1 MATKGMTHQKDAE
14 LRDALITLLR
24 QSGIAVSTNVPEAE
38 RILQENRNRIHRE
51 HQINTDPVLNGVI
64 SVFSKKYELPVEI
77 VRSYFEG
84 MGNEDLHQ
92 AQQAYYAIRR
102 AYRENVKTELRD
114 GFKLSAFSEKF
125 AALKNELYNVFGD
138 VDALRDR
145 EVQKAQDYRNMMD
158 AARRETER
166 KLQAEY
172 DRLQPYRDMSD
183 TEIDDLYMR
192 TLPHEV
198 IEQYSVTEKQA
209 AIDTLADDQK
219 ALLTDLL
226 TVMQERRGYTSTTD
240 YQGQGAWV
248 APGNPGY
255 ATDEERRANVLEDG
269 GDVNIEDIAKGITPQ
284 PEDYFSNLRA
294 YGHNTKQGT
303 ESARAIHAAIESIQN
318 GGNVPTVRAYRA
330 VPKDIEEGMFRNGD
344 WVTMSPE
351 YAKIHGELRF
361 GIDNYRV
368 IQHDVPANKLWW
380 DGNDINEWG
389 FDDGQGYRYKNT
401 LHNRKSDSLVTF
413 DDKGEVIPLSKRY
426 DERTA
431 DIRYMYAPEAK
442 KPFFISN
449 AQMALDR
456 IKQDKASPMQWL
468 KMLQKNGGIKAGE
481 DRWTGLSEWLQES
494 TEKSLS
500 RQQIEQYI
508 ADNHIRLEEVHY
520 YEGLPQQAQD
530 KLDAYNEEFH
540 ELIMEGEEQTGSLY
554 TSDWV
559 DWAFATMLERYGDD
573 FYQAFEIGEG
583 TGTDSKLTP
592 NEDYNG
598 ELSDQAKHFL
608 GFDDDKI
615 KQINNVRLEYT
626 SDGLENKR
634 EIALTVPSVEGW
646 NISDSVH
653 FGDADNG
660 TAIAWVRFGDT
671 TIKKELSPEEK
682 AAAIEQM
689 PKADQWELVDGSHF
703 TNRND
708 VYFAPDPKN
717 NTRFG
722 RDYIYHKKD
731 QIFGQ
736 FFIELSSSYR
746 GLSIPP
752 RYGFDSLEE
761 AVNEYNRWKV
771 NQIHREERILVIDE
785 IQSKRHQEGREKGY
799 AVSEEKATREMDSF
813 LSKMKDKYH
822 YSPQMPFNE
831 VFNDSELKELQ
842 RLNQQQYN
850 ASFNHSAVP
859 DAPFEKNWQ
868 ELAMK
873 RMLRYAA
880 ENGYDR
886 LAWLNGLQQAERY
899 SLGGKVDSIYIDH
912 SKNNPERYSVTT
924 YAPDTGII
932 SPASPNEATKEDLH
946 EIFGKN
952 IAEQLLDGLA
962 DLDQKKERG
971 ETYRNKSFV
980 LEGKDLEVGGEGMKA
995 FYDRILPNFMN
1006 KYGKQWGVQVEP
1018 MDIPSLQIK
1027 DLDYGHDLHS
1037 VRITGLMNRDVME
1050 GQPMFFRDGENNI
1063 YGFVFDETVYID
1075 PRIATAE
1082 VPIHEYAHLW
1092 AAVMRQQNPDEWAN
1106 IVSLMKDI
1114 PELWQNVEKQYAGSV
1129 DQPGSWKHL
1138 LDRNIISQERYD
1150 SWIADEV
1157 LAMYSG
1163 HRGYERLAAL
1173 TEGKEN
1179 GMEILQKV
1187 KEILERF
1194 WHSIAENYLHIHY
1207 DSKEQVADQIMKDL
1221 LSKVNPLDLKTRP
1234 VTGLHLQNDND
1245 LSFSL
1250 TEAVNGQRAKNNQHL
1265 IVNRN
1270 ELSYAEKEIQK
1281 QAWRAAFHSLSETF
1295 ASSEMPSR
1303 AGAPG
1308 TPYAASKPLDNANI
1322 GRIFNIEGQLDLLL
1336 TVINKKNLTRESFI
1350 NQLAGSLGMQLSKD
1364 SKSRYT
1370 KEPLV
1375 LGNGDKV
1382 TLRVS
1387 NHAAHTINFIIEHS
1401 NEKKN
1406 YGIVFRGQ
1414 NKNRFIDNKRVNYL
1428 ELYYS
1433 KESIDNASD
1442 LQRRDFYRE
1451 ILQGLQFMLR
1461 NGSLEEMPFPDHLN
1475 ASGKFREPLMKFR
1488 EEHPEMLFYEER
1500 QIDSRNFKEW
1510 FGNWKQPTIFTAYN
1524 VNDSKSLQQK
1534 YPSELPNKFYHH
1546 STVSFGQQ
1554 PFNTKE
1560 GEQKQLH
1567 ITGRL
1572 TTDKVD
1578 VLIVENPESNNAVPH
1593 ITLATAKGV
1602 KPAEANNELSQHL
1615 KDIIPMDDYVSTTF
1629 RNNLDRNM
1637 SKVVDATGQPLMVE
1651 HGTYQ
1656 NFTVF
1661 DKEKIGSNSKDE
1673 GLFGTGFYFA
1683 KEAPGWLGR
1692 ETTVP
1697 EGVTI
1702 LTEVE
1707 ELKDI
1712 FKKAEPTTKDV
1723 AVLKKWLN
1731 SHKDNTVR
1739 LYHGTDADIPVTQE
1753 GLKKTSAKTKRSL
1766 QSGTGNVYLT
1776 PFPTFAKAFGQFA
1789 YPDKENI
1796 AVYAVDVKVKDLH
1809 ADKDQLKNKRMAGID
1824 IGDSLAAS
1832 LLAGHS
1838 ATVRRNIPSYELQ
1851 RHTDFHVMKVFLDIK
1866 RPFKIQ
1872 DTVHMDMYGQIR
1884 DKMDSRAFREL
1895 TVKGFNDRQTTVGEY
1910 IDQIKA
1916 VDRLIAEGKHTEM
1929 MKQDP
1934 ELQFIHPKEQLR
1946 VWREHE
1952 ISRRTGFILP
1962 LSWQVLIA
1970 EQIGSRQFTAAAQK
1984 DRYDGVIVDRAYG
1997 EKEYV
2002 AFEPSQIK
2010 SATDNIGLFS
2020 RENNDIRFM
2029 KTTTEKEISKAVIH
2043 KGRGNTLLV
2052 RAEING
2058 REQPSKELSKK
2069 DAASFRSG
2077 KTTAENLARKY
2088 FSETIDRVYKS
2099 NINR

>member
-14 LRDALITLLR
+14 IRDALITLLR

-64 SVFSKKYELPVEI
+64 SVFSKKYQLPVEI

-102 AYRENVKTELRD
+102 AYRENVKTELGD

-158 AARRETER
+158 AARREAER

-198 IEQYSVTEKQA
+198 IEQYSVTDKQA

-284 PEDYFSNLRA
+284 PEDYFNNLRA

-303 ESARAIHAAIESIQN
+303 ESARAIRTAIESIQN

-413 DDKGEVIPLSKRY
+413 DDKGKVIPLSKRY

-431 DIRYMYAPEAK
+431 DIRYMYAPETK

-449 AQMALDR
+449 AQMAIDR

-481 DRWTGLSEWLQES
+481 DRWTGLSEWLQNS

-500 RQQIEQYI
+500 RQQIEQYL
-508 ADNHIRLEEVHY
+508 ANNHIQLEEVHY

-530 KLDAYNEEFH
+530 KLDAYNEEFQ

-608 GFDDDKI
+608 GFDDNKI

-634 EIALTVPSVEGW
+634 EIALTVPGVEGW

-708 VYFAPDPKN
+708 VYFAPDPNN

-822 YSPQMPFNE
+822 YSPQTPFNE
-831 VFNDSELKELQ
+831 VFNDGELKELQ

-912 SKNNPERYSVTT
+912 SKKDPERYSVTT

-1006 KYGKQWGVQVEP
+1006 KYGKQWGVQVES

-1037 VRITGLMNRDVME
+1037 VRITDLMNRDVME

-1234 VTGLHLQNDND
+1234 VTGLHLHN
-1245 LSFSL
+1245 
-1250 TEAVNGQRAKNNQHL
+1250 
-1265 IVNRN
+1265 
-1270 ELSYAEKEIQK
+1270 
-1281 QAWRAAFHSLSETF
+1281 
-1295 ASSEMPSR
+1295 
-1303 AGAPG
+1303 
-1308 TPYAASKPLDNANI
+1308 
-1322 GRIFNIEGQLDLLL
+1322 
-1336 TVINKKNLTRESFI
+1336 
-1350 NQLAGSLGMQLSKD
+1350 
-1364 SKSRYT
+1364 
-1370 KEPLV
+1370 
-1375 LGNGDKV
+1375 
-1382 TLRVS
+1382 
-1387 NHAAHTINFIIEHS
+1387 
-1401 NEKKN
+1401 
-1406 YGIVFRGQ
+1406 
-1414 NKNRFIDNKRVNYL
+1414 
-1428 ELYYS
+1428 
-1433 KESIDNASD
+1433 
-1442 LQRRDFYRE
+1442 
-1451 ILQGLQFMLR
+1451 
-1461 NGSLEEMPFPDHLN
+1461 
-1475 ASGKFREPLMKFR
+1475 
-1488 EEHPEMLFYEER
+1488 YEER

-1615 KDIIPMDDYVSTTF
+1615 TDIIPMDDYVSTTF

-1637 SKVVDATGQPLMVE
+1637 SKVVDAAGQPLMVE

-1683 KEAPGWLGR
+1683 NQAPAWLGR

-1712 FKKAEPTTKDV
+1712 FKKAEPTAEDV

-1739 LYHGTDADIPVTQE
+1739 LYHGTDADIPVKQE
-1753 GLKKTSAKTKRSL
+1753 GLKKTSSKTKRSL

-1884 DKMDSRAFREL
+1884 DKMDSPAFREL

-1916 VDRLIAEGKHTEM
+1916 VDRLIAEGRHTEM

-2058 REQPSKELSKK
+2058 REQPSRELSKK

>member
-1 MATKGMTHQKDAE
+1 MATKGMTHQKDTE

-64 SVFSKKYELPVEI
+64 SVFSKKYQLPVEI

-84 MGNEDLHQ
+84 MGNEDLLQ

-102 AYRENVKTELRD
+102 AYRENVKTELGD

-158 AARRETER
+158 AARREAER

-248 APGNPGY
+248 APGDPGY
-255 ATDEERRANVLEDG
+255 ATDKERRANVLEDG

-303 ESARAIHAAIESIQN
+303 ESARAIRTAIETIQN

-413 DDKGEVIPLSKRY
+413 DDKGKVIPLSKRY

-431 DIRYMYAPEAK
+431 DIRYMYATEVKRPV
-442 KPFFISN
+442 FISN
-449 AQMALDR
+449 AQMALDK

-494 TEKSLS
+494 TEKSLT
-500 RQQIEQYI
+500 RQQIEQYL

-530 KLDAYNEEFH
+530 KLDAYNEEFN

-592 NEDYNG
+592 IEDYNG

-731 QIFGQ
+731 QMFGQ

-799 AVSEEKATREMDSF
+799 AVSEEKATREMDTF

-822 YSPQMPFNE
+822 YSPQTPFNE
-831 VFNDSELKELQ
+831 IFNDSELKELQ

-912 SKNNPERYSVTT
+912 SRNNPERYSVTT

-1027 DLDYGHDLHS
+1027 DLDYGRGLHS

-1050 GQPMFFRDGENNI
+1050 GQPMFFRDGEDNI
-1063 YGFVFDETVYID
+1063 YGFLFDETVYID

-1092 AAVMRQQNPDEWAN
+1092 AAVMRQQNPDEWTN
-1106 IVSLMKDI
+1106 IVSLMKDV

-1187 KEILERF
+1187 KEILKRF

-1234 VTGLHLQNDND
+1234 VTGLHL
-1245 LSFSL
+1245 
-1250 TEAVNGQRAKNNQHL
+1250 
-1265 IVNRN
+1265 RN
-1270 ELSYAEKEIQK
+1270 
-1281 QAWRAAFHSLSETF
+1281 
-1295 ASSEMPSR
+1295 
-1303 AGAPG
+1303 
-1308 TPYAASKPLDNANI
+1308 
-1322 GRIFNIEGQLDLLL
+1322 
-1336 TVINKKNLTRESFI
+1336 
-1350 NQLAGSLGMQLSKD
+1350 
-1364 SKSRYT
+1364 
-1370 KEPLV
+1370 
-1375 LGNGDKV
+1375 
-1382 TLRVS
+1382 
-1387 NHAAHTINFIIEHS
+1387 
-1401 NEKKN
+1401 
-1406 YGIVFRGQ
+1406 
-1414 NKNRFIDNKRVNYL
+1414 
-1428 ELYYS
+1428 
-1433 KESIDNASD
+1433 
-1442 LQRRDFYRE
+1442 
-1451 ILQGLQFMLR
+1451 
-1461 NGSLEEMPFPDHLN
+1461 
-1475 ASGKFREPLMKFR
+1475 
-1488 EEHPEMLFYEER
+1488 YEER

-1510 FGNWKQPTIFTAYN
+1510 LGNWKQPTIFTAYN

-1615 KDIIPMDDYVSTTF
+1615 TDIIPMDDYVSTTF

-1637 SKVVDATGQPLMVE
+1637 SKVVDSTGQPLMVE

-1661 DKEKIGSNSKDE
+1661 DKEKNGSNSKDE

-1683 KEAPGWLGR
+1683 NQAPAWLGR

-1739 LYHGTDADIPVTQE
+1739 LYHGTDADIPVKQE
-1753 GLKKTSAKTKRSL
+1753 GLKKTSSKTRRSL

-1838 ATVRRNIPSYELQ
+1838 ATVRRNIATYELQ

-1872 DTVHMDMYGQIR
+1872 DTVHLDMYGQIR
-1884 DKMDSRAFREL
+1884 DKMDSPAFREL
-1895 TVKGFNDRQTTVGEY
+1895 TVRGFNDRQTTVGEY

-1916 VDRLIAEGKHTEM
+1916 VDRLIAEGRHTEM

-2058 REQPSKELSKK
+2058 REQPSRELSKK